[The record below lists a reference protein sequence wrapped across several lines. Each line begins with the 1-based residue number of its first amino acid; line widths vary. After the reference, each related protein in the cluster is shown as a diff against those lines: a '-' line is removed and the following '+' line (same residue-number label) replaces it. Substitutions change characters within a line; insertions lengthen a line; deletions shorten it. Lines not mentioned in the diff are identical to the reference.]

1 MPRIRSRQFEN
12 FGDGLLTI
20 CDADERAINRTKM
33 GRIRFGNRTVGV
45 QRFWQA
51 KTAGDKVDRLVSIPL
66 PAAEF
71 EPVSTN
77 DVVIIETEKNEK
89 SSHQYAIKQ
98 VQPKYDAEPP
108 ALYLSLEKLVHPYKD
123 RRDDS
128 GNKNRQ
134 SGERGYETAG

>member
-20 CDADERAINRTKM
+20 CDADERKITRTKM
-33 GRIRFGNRTVGV
+33 EHIRFGNRTVGV

-51 KTAGDKVDRLVSIPL
+51 KTAGNKVDRLVSVHL
-66 PAAEF
+66 SVAGLDL
-71 EPVSTN
+71 VSTN
-77 DVVIIETEKNEK
+77 DVVIIETEKVEN

-108 ALYLSLEKLVHPYKD
+108 ALYLSLEKLVHPFKD
-123 RRDDS
+123 GRDS
-128 GNKNRQ
+128 G
-134 SGERGYETAG
+134 GG

>member
-20 CDADERAINRTKM
+20 CDADERKITRTKM
-33 GRIRFGNRTVGV
+33 EHIRFGNRTVGV

-51 KTAGDKVDRLVSIPL
+51 KTAGNKVDRLVSVPL
-66 PAAEF
+66 PVAGLDL
-71 EPVSTN
+71 VSTN
-77 DVVIIETEKNEK
+77 DVVIIETEKVEN

-123 RRDDS
+123 GRND
-128 GNKNRQ
+128 G
-134 SGERGYETAG
+134 G

>member
-20 CDADERAINRTKM
+20 CDADERTITRTKM
-33 GRIRFGNRTVGV
+33 EHIRFGNRTVGV

-51 KTAGDKVDRLVSIPL
+51 KTAGNKVDRLVSVPL
-66 PAAEF
+66 SVAGLDL
-71 EPVSTN
+71 VSTN
-77 DVVIIETEKNEK
+77 DVVIIETEKVEN

-123 RRDDS
+123 GRND
-128 GNKNRQ
+128 G
-134 SGERGYETAG
+134 G